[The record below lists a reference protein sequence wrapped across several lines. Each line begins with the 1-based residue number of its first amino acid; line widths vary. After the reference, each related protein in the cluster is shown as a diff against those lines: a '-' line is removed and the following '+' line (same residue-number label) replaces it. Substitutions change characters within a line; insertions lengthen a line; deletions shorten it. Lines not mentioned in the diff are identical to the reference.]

1 MDTSILRDIGLTD
14 SEINAYLALLELG
27 SSTTGP
33 IVDRSGATSSKIYEI
48 LDRLIQKGL
57 VSYVIQAGTKYFEA
71 VDPQRLLVYLHEKE
85 AQLKEKEAQ
94 LKTLLPELQLKQ
106 TLSKY
111 KSEAQIYKGMKGAKT
126 AFDDVLKVC
135 KKGDT
140 IFVFV
145 VGDVDP
151 ILNRFF
157 IHHYAERAKRGIK
170 TKTIFSEAGRHLYE
184 SRKNIPLFE
193 GKVIGATSSAATIQI
208 YGNKVN
214 LRMGNSDNIVCV
226 VIENEKL
233 AKAFK
238 EQFDLMWDQ
247 RVATYEGEQ
256 AVRNAYQSVVETTKP
271 SEEIV
276 VFATKP
282 PQQSVSDY
290 NVLWNQQLAQ
300 KAKRVRLLYSGETE
314 ANKKRASEIAEVG
327 CETKILPTPY
337 ASPISTV
344 VAGSTILHSV
354 WQEKPTTFKIENKV
368 VAEALRENFEYL
380 WNQKVHVFEGVKQ
393 ATHFFREILATLKA
407 GEEYYVINGNYG
419 TKAVPQLRDFFFS
432 YHKKRSAKGIKA
444 KFLFNQNLKD
454 KVNHLALQ
462 PSEYKFLPAILQSP
476 LQITFYQTKLYIS
489 LWEQEAIGFLIEN
502 KKLVDAFKSYFDL
515 LWNQKW

>member
-14 SEINAYLALLELG
+14 SEINVYLALLELG

-33 IVDRSGATSSKIYEI
+33 LVDRSGAASSKIYEI

-71 VDPQRLLVYLHEKE
+71 VDPQRLLDYIHEKE
-85 AQLKEKEAQ
+85 VQLKQKEAE
-94 LKTLLPELQLKQ
+94 LKKLLPELQLKQ

-111 KSEAQIYKGMKGAKT
+111 KSEAQIYKGMKGVET
-126 AFDDVLKVC
+126 AFNNIFRVC

-140 IFVFV
+140 VHVFV
-145 VGDVDP
+145 VGEVDDR
-151 ILNRFF
+151 LNEFF
-157 IHHYAERAKRGIK
+157 KKHYAVRAQRGIK
-170 TKTIFSEAGRHLYE
+170 TKTIFSEAGRKLYE

-193 GKVIGATSSAATIQI
+193 GKVMGTTSSPATVQI
-208 YGNKVN
+208 YGSKVN
-214 LRMGNSDNIVCV
+214 LRMGNSDQVVCL
-226 VIENEKL
+226 VIDNKKL
-233 AKAFK
+233 ADAFQ
-238 EQFDLMWDQ
+238 EQFDLMWNQ
-247 RVATYEGEQ
+247 KVATYEGER
-256 AVRNAYQSVVETTKP
+256 AVQDAYQSVVETIKP
-271 SEEIV
+271 HEEVV

-282 PQQSVSDY
+282 PQKTVSDY
-290 NVLWNQQLAQ
+290 NVLWNKQLAE

-314 ANKKRASEIAEVG
+314 ANKKRATEIAEVG

-368 VAEALRENFEYL
+368 VADALRENFEYL
-380 WNQKVHVFEGVKQ
+380 WNQKVTVFEGSKN
-393 ATHFFREILATLKA
+393 ATKFFTNILSNLQA

-419 TKAVPQLRDFFFS
+419 AKAVPELRDFFFD

-454 KVNHLALQ
+454 NVKHLALQ
-462 PSEYKFLPAILQSP
+462 PSKYKFLPAILQSP
-476 LQITFYQTKLYIS
+476 LQITFYKDKLYLS

-502 KKLVDAFKSYFDL
+502 KKVVDAFKAYFDL